1 MPNITVDDRRS
12 ELGSVR
18 IQNEVVGLIAGIA
31 ASEVSGVVGLGG
43 GFTLS
48 EVFGRKSFNK
58 GVKVELANGEVAID
72 LFVVIEY
79 GRNIP
84 EVSYQVQQNVKR
96 AVENMTGLI
105 VVEVNVNIEG
115 IQPAAA
121 GKSSQKEPEVDI
133 RHLR

>member
-1 MPNITVDDRRS
+1 MISVDERRS

-18 IQNEVVGLIAGIA
+18 IQNEVVGIIAGIA

-43 GFTLS
+43 GFTIS
-48 EVFGRKSFNK
+48 EVFGRKSFSK
-58 GVKVELANGEVAID
+58 GIKVEIANGEAAID
-72 LFVVIEY
+72 LYIIVEY

-84 EVSYQVQQNVKR
+84 DVSYQVQQNVKR
-96 AVENMTGLI
+96 AVENMTGLS

-115 IQPAAA
+115 VQPRKAE
-121 GKSSQKEPEVDI
+121 KTEPEVDI

>member
-1 MPNITVDDRRS
+1 MITVDDRRS

-18 IQNEVVGLIAGIA
+18 IQNDVVGIIAGIA

-43 GFTLS
+43 GFS
-48 EVFGRKSFNK
+48 IGEVFGRKSFNK
-58 GVKVELANGEVAID
+58 GIKVEVGNGEAAID
-72 LFVVIEY
+72 LFIVVEY

-84 EVSYQVQQNVKR
+84 DVSYQVQQNVKR
-96 AVENMTGLI
+96 AVENMTGLS

-115 IQPAAA
+115 VQP
-121 GKSSQKEPEVDI
+121 GKSTKSEPEVDI

>member
-18 IQNEVVGLIAGIA
+18 IHNEVVGLIAGIA

-79 GRNIP
+79 GKNIP

-96 AVENMTGLI
+96 AVENMTGLS
-105 VVEVNVNIEG
+105 VVEVNINIEG
-115 IQPAAA
+115 IQPR
-121 GKSSQKEPEVDI
+121 KSNPKEPEVDI